1 MVSTIG
7 VTGRPALPWQMISLA
22 VCSSLALPGAI
33 SRSSVGRMH
42 PGKRA
47 LSHSDH
53 LRALA
58 NGAHLT
64 VDTENDK
71 NAVIALRE
79 IAEKTIEPRDVREGF
94 IHAMQ
99 NQAEVDEPEST
110 AVPTL
115 PEVDCPTLGSD
126 DPSIDT
132 VVDAMTEEDLLR
144 RMRVLAPMNAKTMG
158 GGGIEG

>member
-1 MVSTIG
+1 M
-7 VTGRPALPWQMISLA
+7 
-22 VCSSLALPGAI
+22 
-33 SRSSVGRMH
+33 
-42 PGKRA
+42 
-47 LSHSDH
+47 
-53 LRALA
+53 
-58 NGAHLT
+58 T

-115 PEVDCPTLGSD
+115 PEVDRPTLGSD

-158 GGGIEG
+158 GGGIEGQGG